1 MQQIFQFLE
10 KNKLK
15 CWWYVFC
22 ALDFFEIPSRL
33 FSEYHL
39 REQRYFSQHY
49 GKYMFSNQKKLL
61 MTQAS
66 KSVIC
71 MIKMCNTH
79 IITIKKNYLLG
90 TLDIWGL

>member
-1 MQQIFQFLE
+1 
-10 KNKLK
+10 
-15 CWWYVFC
+15 
-22 ALDFFEIPSRL
+22 
-33 FSEYHL
+33 
-39 REQRYFSQHY
+39 
-49 GKYMFSNQKKLL
+49 MFSNQKKPL